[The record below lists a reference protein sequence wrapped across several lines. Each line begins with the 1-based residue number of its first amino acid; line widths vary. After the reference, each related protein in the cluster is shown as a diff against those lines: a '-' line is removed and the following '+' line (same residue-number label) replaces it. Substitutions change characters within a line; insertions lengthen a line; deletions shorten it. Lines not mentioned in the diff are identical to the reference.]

1 MFFLPVLD
9 NGRYLGNLLLG
20 LILFSL
26 HEMRKN
32 GKRTS
37 PKILKCSDPGFSAY
51 GTVPYSIQAKN
62 WKKCMILI
70 LENFFL
76 PGGDSVILAS
86 ES

>member
-51 GTVPYSIQAKN
+51 G
-62 WKKCMILI
+62 MILI
-70 LENFFL
+70 LEKFFL